1 MTTVNV
7 RPMEFVS
14 LAESI
19 GRMVAGGVLFAAG
32 LVKLWMGPQSFA
44 RAILD
49 YRLIPA
55 ALAVPLAR
63 ALPAMEI
70 VIGAALLTGLLVRP
84 AVLAGTALLVI
95 FSGAV
100 AAALARGQRNA
111 CGCGVSVGARRG
123 VVSRRLIARNAFLT
137 ALLWV
142 AYIGTEGVR

>member
-1 MTTVNV
+1 
-7 RPMEFVS
+7 MELLP

-19 GRMVAGGVLFAAG
+19 GRVVAGGVLLAAG
-32 LVKLWMGPQSFA
+32 LVKLRIGPQSFA

-49 YRLIPA
+49 YRLIPS

-63 ALPAMEI
+63 ALPLMEI
-70 VIGAALLTGLLVRP
+70 LIGAALLSGLFVRP
-84 AVLAGTALLVI
+84 AALAGTALLVI
-95 FSGAV
+95 FSGAI

-111 CGCGVSVGARRG
+111 CGCGVGVGAHRG

-137 ALLWV
+137 ALLLV